1 MNLDSYLKR
10 IRYEGDLAPNLA
22 TLTGIHR
29 AHLLNI
35 SYENLDIHLGC
46 PLTTDL
52 EQIYDKIVTNRRGG
66 WCFEM
71 NGLLAWALREVGFEV
86 TMLSSFVGREKNEP
100 VPEGAGDHL
109 ILRVDLDRPYLAD
122 TGFGNGIIDPLPLA
136 EGTYQQGFLD
146 FKLEDDLDR
155 WWFTNHI
162 YGGPGFDFDL
172 TPHQLSD
179 FAGQST
185 RLQTSP
191 ESGFV
196 KTTVCF
202 RYTADSLLTLRGAVF
217 RRTTAAGEQDETIG
231 TAQRYAQVVAD
242 QFDLHLPDVD
252 KLWDKVWVRHQEWV
266 KNQ

>member
-10 IRYEGDLAPNLA
+10 IRYEGDLTPNLA

-35 SYENLDIHLGC
+35 AYENLDIHRDC

-52 EQIYDKIVTNRRGG
+52 AQIYDKIVTNGRGG

-71 NGLLAWALREVGFEV
+71 NGLLAWALREVGFQV
-86 TMLSSFVGREKNEP
+86 TMLSSFVGRERNQP
-100 VPEGAGDHL
+100 IPNGAGDHL
-109 ILRVDLDRPYLAD
+109 ILRVDLDHPYLAD
-122 TGFGNGIIDPLPLA
+122 TGFGNGIIEPLPLA
-136 EGTYQQGFLD
+136 EDTYQQGFLD
-146 FKLEDDLDR
+146 FKLEQENGR

-172 TPHQLSD
+172 TPYELSD

-185 RLQTSP
+185 RLQTSH

-202 RYTADSLLTLRGAVF
+202 RFTPDSLLTLRGAMF
-217 RRTTAAGEQDETIG
+217 RTTTAAGEHDEIIDN
-231 TAQRYAQVVAD
+231 AQGYAQVLAEE
-242 QFDLHLPDVD
+242 FDLHLPDVD
-252 KLWDKVWVRHQEWV
+252 VLWEKVWKRHQEWA
-266 KNQ
+266 KK